1 MIKLL
6 QNELRVDETVLKYAT
21 DEELVTLRS
30 IAKTIIK
37 RAEKGGS
44 TNEQ

>member
-6 QNELRVDETVLKYAT
+6 QDELRVDSTVLKYAT
-21 DEELVTLRS
+21 DEELVTLRN
-30 IAKTIIK
+30 IAKAI
-37 RAEKGGS
+37 AERVKKGGS